1 MTAAVSVMVMI
12 KVRTAQPVYNPRV
25 EWWVWLAFGLVLLVV
40 ELATPSGFFVM
51 FFGVGAL
58 TVGLLT
64 AFALAGPAWTQWL
77 IFTLVSVGYLLLFRD
92 RVRGV
97 ARPPANID
105 TLIGELAIPR
115 ERILP
120 GQFGRVDLRG
130 TLWNARNDASTY
142 LEPGQ
147 RCRVTG
153 VDEGLVVFVQPE

>member
-1 MTAAVSVMVMI
+1 
-12 KVRTAQPVYNPRV
+12 V
-25 EWWVWLAFGLVLLVV
+25 EWWVWLAVGLVLLVV

-58 TVGLLT
+58 TVGLVT
-64 AFALAGPAWTQWL
+64 ALALVEAAWAQWL
-77 IFTLVSVGYLLLFRD
+77 AFIVLSVAYLLLFRD
-92 RVRGV
+92 RMRGV
-97 ARPPANID
+97 DRPPANID
-105 TLIGELAIPR
+105 TLVGELAIPR

-130 TLWNARNDASTY
+130 TLWNARNDASAH